1 MLSLPVGVAGGTTVF
16 VCGGL
21 SLERFPLRWRL
32 LVGCALSAG
41 GSLLLSFAHERTDYW
56 KFMFP
61 AFLIGSSGSAFIY
74 VR

>member
-1 MLSLPVGVAGGTTVF
+1 MF

-21 SLERFPLRWRL
+21 SLEKFPLRWRL
-32 LVGCALSAG
+32 LLGAAMSAG
-41 GSLLLSFAHERTDYW
+41 GSLLLSFAHVSSDYW